1 MTGRNS
7 SCGRVLVV
15 DDDERFR
22 AFVAA
27 TLHAAGLE
35 SVEAADGTTAL
46 ALARAERFDVALLD
60 VHLPGISGYEVC
72 RALRDRLGDTL
83 RIVFISGI
91 RTEPFDRVAGL
102 LVGSDDYLAKPVAP
116 DELVA
121 RVCALL
127 RRGGRLR
134 ESVGEGWGLTP
145 REAEVLDLLA
155 GGLDQ
160 REIGT
165 RLVISP
171 KTVAT
176 HIEHILRKTGARSRA
191 QAVALAH
198 GAGDRTAAR
207 MTSVGAGSPV
217 QSSNDRAP

>member
-1 MTGRNS
+1 MTGRSS

-15 DDDERFR
+15 DDDEQFR
-22 AFVAA
+22 AFVSA
-27 TLHAAGLE
+27 TLSAAGLE
-35 SVEAADGTTAL
+35 SAEAADGTTAL
-46 ALARAERFDVALLD
+46 SVAQSERFDVVLLD

-72 RALRDRLGDTL
+72 RALRDRVGDAV
-83 RIVFISGI
+83 RIVFVSGI

-102 LVGSDDYLAKPVAP
+102 LLGSDDYLVKPVAP

-127 RRGGRLR
+127 RRGGTSRDL
-134 ESVGEGWGLTP
+134 VAEGWGLTP

-155 GGLDQ
+155 DGLDQ
-160 REIGT
+160 REIAT

-198 GAGDRTAAR
+198 GAGERTTLR
-207 MTSVGAGSPV
+207 MTSMGAGSPV